1 MEQQEYQNKMARIKK
16 IVFIGFIVSVVLAVA
31 AIVMLGLYNAAGV
44 FTIHTGN
51 AGSKYERPFTYP
63 GWQQLYGFGGEMII
77 QGYTENTLDI
87 LMIIAIYLP
96 LLAGIV
102 TTIMMITNLKRR
114 GTNKKK
120 AILEFIMTGLLIF
133 AAIVVIN
140 CDKVWIANASKV
152 GPGSYANYYEDYLL
166 PALAGQDGGY
176 FHKEV
181 FPNILGIVCIVTA
194 LVKAADG
201 ALLLY
206 QRAFAKK
213 NSPGKTKIEIVEEVK
228 EN

>member
-102 TTIMMITNLKRR
+102 TTIMMITNFKRK

-120 AILEFIMTGLLIF
+120 AILEFVMAGALLF
-133 AAIVVIN
+133 GAICFFLN
-140 CDKVWIANASKV
+140 DKIWIANASRI

-166 PALAGQDGGY
+166 PALAGEDGGY
-176 FHKEV
+176 FKQEAY
-181 FPNILGIVCIVTA
+181 PIILGIVCLVTA
-194 LVKAADG
+194 LVKGADG
-201 ALLLY
+201 ALLLF
-206 QRAFAKK
+206 QRSFAKK
-213 NSPGKTKIEIVEEVK
+213 NAPAKIQIEVK